1 LDIVLI
7 PCPVNHIGN
16 LVLEN
21 TNAPISGNERPTS
34 VQVPSM
40 FQTTINYTMS
50 EYNTNEIQA
59 TAIYNYK
66 REALALEQGMSLNAE
81 VLNIGA

>member
-1 LDIVLI
+1 VQVYDGNKLFADLAKNIDL
-7 PCPVNHIGN
+7 NHIGN

-50 EYNTNEIQA
+50 EFATNEIQA
-59 TAIYNYK
+59 IQIQSLNC
-66 REALALEQGMSLNAE
+66 LALSSHF
-81 VLNIGA
+81 

>member
-1 LDIVLI
+1 
-7 PCPVNHIGN
+7 
-16 LVLEN
+16 
-21 TNAPISGNERPTS
+21 
-34 VQVPSM
+34 M

-66 REALALEQGMSLNAE
+66 REALAFIGSKFEGVYIGGEGWKNPSELPCLE
-81 VLNIGA
+81 